1 MAAEDD
7 GIVESALQ
15 HLGSVAERLDHYVP
29 PAEGQPPDPTGY
41 GLLDPKSST
50 SPAASKKRVKGDGTD
65 GDEKKP
71 KKTRQTREL
80 CGTWIGTSTRIGPGG
95 GSVDLALWTCGH

>member
-1 MAAEDD
+1 MATEDD
-7 GIVESALQ
+7 AIVESALQ

-41 GLLDPKSST
+41 GLFERKP
-50 SPAASKKRVKGDGTD
+50 SPAPSASRKRAKGEG
-65 GDEKKP
+65 GDNDDRKP

-80 CGTWIGTSTRIGPGG
+80 CGNMIGNDPELRPRSTCM
-95 GSVDLALWTCGH
+95 T

>member
-71 KKTRQTREL
+71 KKTRQTQS
-80 CGTWIGTSTRIGPGG
+80 CDGMS
-95 GSVDLALWTCGH
+95 LARLARHHHTFFIHRDRC